1 MKLNEY
7 AIAENIKISLSEF
20 VEDMADLGVEKQA
33 PEFIKEKFQYLSM
46 TKDWFEKNQ
55 YHIPAEIW
63 NLMCETFLYLN
74 RVLKI
79 DKSFVE
85 WLGMDGR

>member
-1 MKLNEY
+1 MNNHIYK
-7 AIAENIKISLSEF
+7 AIRDSLTEF
-20 VEDMADLGVEKQA
+20 VEDMDNFDVEKQA

-46 TKDWFEKNQ
+46 IKDWFEKNQ

-63 NLMCETFLYLN
+63 NLMCETYLYLN
-74 RVLKI
+74 RVLKME
-79 DKSFVE
+79 KSFVD